1 MLDSIDREDEM
12 RGLKG
17 KISWG

>member
-1 MLDSIDREDEM
+1 MLDFIDREDEM